1 MKNLSKSEKFLIALL
16 LIIVVAYVYFQY
28 LIMPVSN
35 DISAVKSKIEE
46 YNNELLQIRIFT
58 ASNKKLS
65 EDINTLKEKQVEY
78 QDFLPN
84 TDKAAEVIRDFK
96 KLGDSNKLIINS
108 LALGQASEYTT
119 QDNAQKASENNN
131 SEANNNQANST
142 QESIVKSM
150 MLPVTITVS
159 GDYKGILEFIKS
171 IEEGTRI
178 IEVTSVN
185 ISSEGND
192 KENSIKASIIAN
204 ILFIQDGTKVKNQYD
219 FNNGIYG
226 KEDLFK

>member
-1 MKNLSKSEKFLIALL
+1 MKNLSKSEKFLIAIL

-35 DISAVKSKIEE
+35 DISTSKDKIEE
-46 YNNELLQIRIFT
+46 YTNELLQIRIVT

-65 EDINTLKEKQVEY
+65 EDINTLKVKQAEY
-78 QDFLPN
+78 QEFLPS
-84 TDKAAEVIRDFK
+84 TDRAAEVIRDFK
-96 KLGDSNKLIINS
+96 RLGDSNKLIINS
-108 LALGQASEYTT
+108 LALGQAAEYTV
-119 QDNAQKASENNN
+119 QDDAEKLNENNN
-131 SEANNNQANST
+131 SADNST
-142 QESIVKSM
+142 QANVEQASSVKSM
-150 MLPVTITVS
+150 VLPVTISTT
-159 GDYKGILEFIKS
+159 GDYNGIMGFIKS

-185 ISSEGND
+185 MSSEGTN
-192 KENSIKASIIAN
+192 KESLINASITAN
-204 ILFIQDGTKVKNQYD
+204 IMFIQDGTASKNQYD